1 MGKIYERCFK
11 KEVDKEA
18 VAYYRDVIQTIKA
31 HGMKPIVSLEHW
43 DIPAILLERY
53 DGWASRETVDLYVDY
68 VQKVLDEF
76 HDEVDLWFAFT
87 EPNIPIDNGYIKK
100 YGIHL
105 CMILNVRIRH
115 IFIRSWQQPKR

>member
-43 DIPAILLERY
+43 DIPAILLEKY

-68 VQKVLDEF
+68 VQKFLMNF
-76 HDEVDLWFAFT
+76 MMKLICGL
-87 EPNIPIDNGYIKK
+87 P
-100 YGIHL
+100 L
-105 CMILNVRIRH
+105 LSL
-115 IFIRSWQQPKR
+115 IFLLIMDISKNMVSICA